1 MDSYRLLKALCRRD
15 SIYRYGM
22 ILPNRFIEP
31 SKSVKHLE
39 LSEGH
44 LYLVRGDSKERAI
57 KIVKL
62 RSEFQYHSLIEKTLK
77 HLSQSIYLDY
87 YILRYD
93 EGVKTLSLQLSKR
106 YVDSVLRD
114 INQICHS
121 KYTWGPLEMDIRTRF
136 KKVNDLVRTINEH
149 ARLAFVYPE
158 QMRAWNKFIR
168 GNMLESL
175 TSIHG
180 IKKQKAL
187 EIVEKYLILV
197 RKYRTLNTKRG
208 LISKSIQT

>member
-44 LYLVRGDSKERAI
+44 LYLVRGNSKERAI
-57 KIVKL
+57 KIIKL
-62 RSEFQYHSLIEKTLK
+62 RSSPQYHPLIEKSLK
-77 HLSQSIYLDY
+77 HLSQSIYLDC

-93 EGVKTLSLQLSKR
+93 EGVKTLSLQLNKR
-106 YVDSVLRD
+106 YVDSTLRN

-121 KYTWGPLEMDIRTRF
+121 KYLWGSLEMDIRTRF
-136 KKVNDLVRTINEH
+136 KKANDHIRTLNQI
-149 ARLAFVYPE
+149 ARIAFVYPV
-158 QMRAWNKFIR
+158 QLRAWNKDIR
-168 GNMLESL
+168 RNMLEGL

-180 IKKQKAL
+180 IKRQRAL
-187 EIVEKYLILV
+187 EMVEKYLVPL
-197 RKYRTLNTKRG
+197 RKLERRKP
-208 LISKSIQT
+208 ID